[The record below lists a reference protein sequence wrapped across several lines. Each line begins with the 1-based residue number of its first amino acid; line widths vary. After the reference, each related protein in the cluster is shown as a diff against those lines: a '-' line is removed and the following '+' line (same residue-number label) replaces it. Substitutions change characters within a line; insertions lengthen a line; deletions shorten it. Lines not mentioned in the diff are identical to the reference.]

1 MKVGGASKEGGQ
13 SINGNRLIFVSTW
26 HSLVF
31 AGVVIKVKR
40 DIRGVRP
47 YNVIH
52 VDYLFLLYLIDNI
65 HRVS

>member
-13 SINGNRLIFVSTW
+13 SIKGNRLIVEVETCSAHW

-47 YNVIH
+47 YNLIH
-52 VDYLFLLYLIDNI
+52 VD
-65 HRVS
+65 